1 MIQRY
6 NCQEKLDAS
15 HSLGWKGW
23 LTHSRDKAYCNSLMW
38 DQWLTTR
45 HFTGLSIHDLTPTTI
60 PRQPC
65 PAVNSYISIL
75 FFFSIFPPHFISFFS
90 LSFLWIPL
98 YLMFSH
104 FLSPLFNL
112 QGTLQGW
119 VSMTWLLPQY
129 QDNHVQQLIHTSPF
143 SILFLFL
150 HFFPFISFFSL
161 SFLWIPL
168 YLMFSHLFIFSHLFL
183 IYVIFTFFLFSLFLS
198 NFLFFISLCFF
209 PFSLSLL
216 FFLLFFIF
224 SFAFNFF
231 LLFLFFFCFFVFCV
245 SSSFLLFYQ

>member
-6 NCQEKLDAS
+6 NCQEKLDAG

-23 LTHSRDKAYCNSLMW
+23 LTHSRDKAYCNLLMR

-75 FFFSIFPPHFISFFS
+75 FLFLHFSPSFHFLFFPFVSLNPSLSYVLSFF
-90 LSFLWIPL
+90 
-98 YLMFSH
+98 H

-112 QGTLQGW
+112 
-119 VSMTWLLPQY
+119 
-129 QDNHVQQLIHTSPF
+129 
-143 SILFLFL
+143 
-150 HFFPFISFFSL
+150 
-161 SFLWIPL
+161 
-168 YLMFSHLFIFSHLFL
+168 
-183 IYVIFTFFLFSLFLS
+183 LFSLFFFFLYFYLIFS
-198 NFLFFISLCFF
+198 FLFLFF

-224 SFAFNFF
+224 FFAFNFF
-231 LLFLFFFCFFVFCV
+231 LLFLFFFCFLFCFT
-245 SSSFLLFYQ
+245 SYIYNNR

>member
-1 MIQRY
+1 MIKRY

-65 PAVNSYISIL
+65 PAVNSYISI
-75 FFFSIFPPHFISFFS
+75 FHFVPF
-90 LSFLWIPL
+90 
-98 YLMFSH
+98 
-104 FLSPLFNL
+104 
-112 QGTLQGW
+112 
-119 VSMTWLLPQY
+119 
-129 QDNHVQQLIHTSPF
+129 SPF
-143 SILFLFL
+143 FPL
-150 HFFPFISFFSL
+150 HFISFFSL

-209 PFSLSLL
+209 HFHFHFYFSFSFSFSLLL
-216 FFLLFFIF
+216 SIFFF
-224 SFAFNFF
+224 SFYFF
-231 LLFLFFFCFFVFCV
+231 FVFLFFVCLHLFCCFT
-245 SSSFLLFYQ
+245 SNIYNNI

>member
-1 MIQRY
+1 MT
-6 NCQEKLDAS
+6 
-15 HSLGWKGW
+15 W
-23 LTHSRDKAYCNSLMW
+23 LLLQYQDNHVQQL
-38 DQWLTTR
+38 
-45 HFTGLSIHDLTPTTI
+45 IHTSPFCSFS
-60 PRQPC
+60 P
-65 PAVNSYISIL
+65 
-75 FFFSIFPPHFISFFS
+75 FFPLHFISFFS

-112 QGTLQGW
+112 QGTLQGR

-129 QDNHVQQLIHTSPF
+129 QDNHVQQLFIHLHFVPFSPF
-143 SILFLFL
+143 FPL
-150 HFFPFISFFSL
+150 HFISFFSL

>member
-6 NCQEKLDAS
+6 NCQEKLDAG

-23 LTHSRDKAYCNSLMW
+23 LTHSRDKAYCNLLMW

-75 FFFSIFPPHFISFFS
+75 F
-90 LSFLWIPL
+90 
-98 YLMFSH
+98 
-104 FLSPLFNL
+104 
-112 QGTLQGW
+112 
-119 VSMTWLLPQY
+119 
-129 QDNHVQQLIHTSPF
+129 
-143 SILFLFL
+143 LFL
-150 HFFPFISFFSL
+150 HFSPSFHFFPFRFFESL
-161 SFLWIPL
+161 FILCSL
-168 YLMFSHLFIFSHLFL
+168 IFSHLFL
-183 IYVIFTFFLFSLFLS
+183 IYVIFTFFFFLYFYLIFSFLFL
-198 NFLFFISLCFF
+198 FF

-224 SFAFNFF
+224 FFAFNFF
-231 LLFLFFFCFFVFCV
+231 LLFLFFFCFLFCFT
-245 SSSFLLFYQ
+245 SYIYNNR

>member
-75 FFFSIFPPHFISFFS
+75 FFFSIFSPSFHFLFFPFVSLNPS
-90 LSFLWIPL
+90 LSYVLSFI
-98 YLMFSH
+98 H

-112 QGTLQGW
+112 
-119 VSMTWLLPQY
+119 
-129 QDNHVQQLIHTSPF
+129 
-143 SILFLFL
+143 
-150 HFFPFISFFSL
+150 
-161 SFLWIPL
+161 
-168 YLMFSHLFIFSHLFL
+168 
-183 IYVIFTFFLFSLFLS
+183 LFSLFFFFLYFYLIFS
-198 NFLFFISLCFF
+198 FLFLFVFF

-231 LLFLFFFCFFVFCV
+231 LLFLFFFVFLFFVCLHLFCCFT
-245 SSSFLLFYQ
+245 SNIYNNI

>member
-6 NCQEKLDAS
+6 NCQEKLDAG

-23 LTHSRDKAYCNSLMW
+23 LTHSRDKAYCNLLMW

-75 FFFSIFPPHFISFFS
+75 SLFSIFPLHFISFFS

-104 FLSPLFNL
+104 FLSPLFN
-112 QGTLQGW
+112 
-119 VSMTWLLPQY
+119 
-129 QDNHVQQLIHTSPF
+129 
-143 SILFLFL
+143 
-150 HFFPFISFFSL
+150 
-161 SFLWIPL
+161 
-168 YLMFSHLFIFSHLFL
+168 
-183 IYVIFTFFLFSLFLS
+183 VIFTFFLFSLFLS
-198 NFLFFISLCFF
+198 NFLFFICFF

-216 FFLLFFIF
+216 FSF
-224 SFAFNFF
+224 SFSFS
-231 LLFLFFFCFFVFCV
+231 LLLSIFFFSFYFFFVFCFV
-245 SSSFLLFYQ
+245 LPVIFTITYNLWSSYQV